1 MIKINKLFYIFK
13 YSKIALRMCK
23 YVPFLCQKCIFC
35 RTSELKS
42 LFFRICKCHISST
55 LCHFTKTPNRLTISK
70 ISFTKVQKRP
80 LLAHIRFDYQTSNTN
95 FAIDLKLKPYCRY
108 GKPT

>member
-1 MIKINKLFYIFK
+1 M
-13 YSKIALRMCK
+13 RTCK

-42 LFFRICKCHISST
+42 LFSRICKCHISST
-55 LCHFTKTPNRLTISK
+55 LCDFTKIVNRLIISVIKFAK
-70 ISFTKVQKRP
+70 IQKRP

-95 FAIDLKLKPYCRY
+95 FATDLKLKPYRRY